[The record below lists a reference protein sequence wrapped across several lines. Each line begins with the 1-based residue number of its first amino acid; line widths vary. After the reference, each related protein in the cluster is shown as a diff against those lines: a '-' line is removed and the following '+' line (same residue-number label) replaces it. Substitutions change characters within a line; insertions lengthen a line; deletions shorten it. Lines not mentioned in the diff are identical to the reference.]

1 MRITPLFSLL
11 ALGMFSLGAH
21 AADDSGAPPPPNE
34 VPFEAVDQNG
44 DGIITRE
51 EAEGSPLGGTFD
63 QADANGNGEV
73 DGAEYAAFQLQQA
86 GEGSPDPTE
95 VPEPSGLTGS

>member
-1 MRITPLFSLL
+1 MRITQLVSLL

-21 AADDSGAPPPPNE
+21 AADDSGAPPPNQ
-34 VPFEAVDQNG
+34 VPFEAVDQDG
-44 DGIITRE
+44 DGMITRE
-51 EAEGSPLGGTFD
+51 EAEGSPLGGMFD
-63 QADANGNGEV
+63 QADENGDGQV